1 MIYKETL
8 FRSPG
13 GKMLTCHFETFSINI
28 SDEFC
33 FIDLGDVRKSLILEF
48 EISGR
53 RTGVLHN
60 SSPAGL

>member
-1 MIYKETL
+1 MYTKRHCFGRRVENVNL
-8 FRSPG
+8 S
-13 GKMLTCHFETFSINI
+13 FETFSINI